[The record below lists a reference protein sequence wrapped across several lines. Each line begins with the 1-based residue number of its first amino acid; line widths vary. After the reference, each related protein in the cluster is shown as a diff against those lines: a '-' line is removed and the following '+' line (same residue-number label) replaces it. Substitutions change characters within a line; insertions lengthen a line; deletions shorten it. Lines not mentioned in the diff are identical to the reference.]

1 MYYDV
6 SILLENPMTLYYPFT
21 DKLVEIGTA
30 VLKIK
35 EIPTGVIRRIHVD
48 HIDARIGYIF

>member
-30 VLKIK
+30 VLKVK